1 MGIRSGEYDSG
12 SIARWVE
19 WKNNTFLTCFRST
32 RSEFTNDGSV
42 QDSTRHKLNRA
53 LLQLPGK
60 GDFDLRNV
68 LDSVYFFS

>member
-1 MGIRSGEYDSG
+1 MRSGEYWSKRRGLENIQYLIDCASFCYG
-12 SIARWVE
+12 
-19 WKNNTFLTCFRST
+19 

>member
-1 MGIRSGEYDSG
+1 MGSR
-12 SIARWVE
+12 
-19 WKNNTFLTCFRST
+19 
-32 RSEFTNDGSV
+32 RSEFVDARLWIESLIVNGRVYFIWVLCRDFANDGSV
-42 QDSTRHKLNRA
+42 QDSSRHKLNRA